1 MALSPFV
8 LLVFFFLLL
17 NTHLTMYCLAYV
29 IFIMLDTA
37 PEMGGRK
44 IMSIRQL
51 AFWKWFRDYFP
62 IRLKKTV
69 DLDPKKNYLFGYH
82 PHGTFKKGRGRGE

>member
-1 MALSPFV
+1 
-8 LLVFFFLLL
+8 
-17 NTHLTMYCLAYV
+17 MYCLAYV

-44 IMSIRQL
+44 IM
-51 AFWKWFRDYFP
+51 AFRKLGLWKWFSDYFP
-62 IRLKKTV
+62 IRLMKTV

-82 PHGTFKKGRGRGE
+82 PHGKEMDIIVVVETTGGRRGPKDSSLSLSL